1 MKTAYIQRD
10 TEDLDED
17 LAQVKKDVDFFLDG
31 TKGSQDC
38 GLAELADILG
48 A

>member
-1 MKTAYIQRD
+1 MKTVYIKRG
-10 TEDLDED
+10 TEDKDED
-17 LAQVKKDVDFFLDG
+17 MGLVRKEVDFFLDG
-31 TKGSQDC
+31 TKGSTEC